1 MAEAEEINHRK
12 LIRPSLTAMKEQLGE
27 ERRRKAP
34 QRKAL
39 QRNASQRNAPQRN
52 APHKNSSPRAKR
64 SAPADHTNAESFYF
78 LKQMQNQ
85 TPMVLVL
92 TDGEE
97 VHGTIEWYDRACV
110 KIRRGGGANL
120 LIYKDSIKYLYKAAE
135 TATPGP
141 QETAPQ
147 EAAQSNGSAAAEAAS
162 TDHDQ

>member
-1 MAEAEEINHRK
+1 MEEAEEINHRK
-12 LIRPSLTAMKEQLGE
+12 LIRPSLTAMREQLAE
-27 ERRRKAP
+27 EKRRKAA
-34 QRKAL
+34 QRKAP

-52 APHKNSSPRAKR
+52 LPHKNSSSRAKR

-78 LKQMQNQ
+78 VKQMQNQ

-110 KIRRGGGANL
+110 KVRRGDDANL
-120 LIYKDSIKYLYKAAE
+120 LIYKDSIKYLYKAE
-135 TATPGP
+135 EIPTPGP

-147 EAAQSNGSAAAEAAS
+147 EAAQSNGSAAGEAAS
-162 TDHDQ
+162 TDNDQ